1 MRSESDGRRLGKR
14 FKRKLDVELHIK
26 GKSQLVRAT
35 DVSRHGLF
43 LTMPD
48 PPPENHVVLLTV
60 HLPDAPFETMAL
72 VARRVLE
79 QGDHSGAGLK
89 LYCLASD
96 AKQRWDHFLE
106 SLSGAEY
113 SISPRAAP
121 ENSGSSAS
129 FLVQLGTVAEIE
141 EFFRRHVRHDHVV
154 HVTPALKEL
163 GAEVLLVLVHP
174 ETSKEFVLR
183 AVVAELY
190 PDRPMRMGIRFVDAD
205 MAKRAELRRFLGLD
219 RAAKN
224 TDAPEPQLVPQL
236 RSRFTEYAFYSPK
249 VLPAATAPAEPLAT
263 TKTKS
268 AALVVVDTSAEELA
282 TVEGELLDLEEL
294 ALVDKKALFD
304 FNWWNEE

>member
-26 GKSQLVRAT
+26 GKGQLVRAT

-43 LTMPD
+43 LAMSD

-60 HLPDAPFETMAL
+60 HLPDAPFETMAI

-79 QGDHSGAGLK
+79 EGERSGAGVK

-96 AKQRWDHFLE
+96 AKQRWDGFLE
-106 SLSGAEY
+106 TISGAEY
-113 SISPRAAP
+113 SLTPRAAP
-121 ENSGSSAS
+121 EHLASSAS

-141 EFFRRHVRHDHVV
+141 DFFRRHVRHDHVV

-174 ETSKEFVLR
+174 ESSKEFVLR

-190 PDRPMRMGIRFVDAD
+190 PDRPLRMGIRFVDVD

-219 RAAKN
+219 REAKN
-224 TDAPEPQLVPQL
+224 REAPEPQLVPQL

-249 VLPAATAPAEPLAT
+249 VTPAVVPRDRPSVTTTDSAP
-263 TKTKS
+263 
-268 AALVVVDTSAEELA
+268 LVVADTSAEELA

-294 ALVDKKALFD
+294 ALVDKQALFD